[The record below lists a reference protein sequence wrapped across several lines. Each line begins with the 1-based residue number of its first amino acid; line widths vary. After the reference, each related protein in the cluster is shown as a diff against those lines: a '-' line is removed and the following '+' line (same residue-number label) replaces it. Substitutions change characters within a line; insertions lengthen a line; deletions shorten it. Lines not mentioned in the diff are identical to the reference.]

1 MHKKSGIVKYI
12 LPSAHGL
19 LDHIL
24 KTVFAKDR
32 YRGYGA
38 KSAENR
44 ISVFSCL
51 RQDVLKGKSRLLAK
65 ADHLIKMIRK
75 TFCL

>member
-44 ISVFSCL
+44 NSVFERTGL
-51 RQDVLKGKSRLLAK
+51 G
-65 ADHLIKMIRK
+65 LIQNI
-75 TFCL
+75 CDLY